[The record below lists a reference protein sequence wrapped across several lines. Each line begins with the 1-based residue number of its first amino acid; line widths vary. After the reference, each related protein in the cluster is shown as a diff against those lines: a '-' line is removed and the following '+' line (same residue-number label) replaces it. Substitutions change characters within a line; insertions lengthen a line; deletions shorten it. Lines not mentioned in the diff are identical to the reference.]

1 MGIRTDDA
9 AYFRQTKKLNM
20 ATKTKKAATK
30 KSSKAA
36 PPKQPKTRRA
46 KQTMIKGATAKPAAK
61 DKTGQIIMTTLAVG
75 VAGVAGYFGWQY
87 MKKRMATRND
97 ADISITDTDFVTP
110 VIKPVKPI
118 KETPTP
124 SPGSYTKSRNDDFPL
139 KKGSKGDRVR
149 TLQQAL
155 IDKYG
160 SSALPKY
167 GADSDFGTETANALK
182 KYGIPIPV
190 TESAFNLLT
199 QAGGNVGNAAG
210 IANKL
215 HAAASNKNFDSVL
228 SLLKNIRNKQ
238 DYQQVGNSFL
248 QLRLRGVRQTLVNGL
263 LSSFDNAEQKQKIG
277 MEFVRM
283 GLQYNGSKWSL
294 AGFDGQPVVTTEPAT
309 VWISSAQSLQV
320 PAMMVLGNEVTRRL
334 DYTLFENNN
343 KYFLVKT
350 QSIKYL

>member
-1 MGIRTDDA
+1 
-9 AYFRQTKKLNM
+9 M

-30 KSSKAA
+30 KSGKAA
-36 PPKQPKTRRA
+36 TPKQPKARKA
-46 KQTMIKGATAKPAAK
+46 KQTTEKGATAKSAAK

-97 ADISITDTDFVTP
+97 EDVSITDTDFVTP

-118 KETPTP
+118 KDTPTPTP
-124 SPGSYTKSRNDDFPL
+124 SSGSHTQSRNDDFPL

-149 TLQQAL
+149 ALQQAV

-182 KYGIPIPV
+182 NYGIPVPV

-199 QAGGNVGNAAG
+199 QAGGNVGDATG
-210 IANKL
+210 IAKKL
-215 HAAASNKNFDSVL
+215 HTAASSKNFNGVL
-228 SLLKNIRNKQ
+228 SLLKNIKNKQ
-238 DYQQVGNSFL
+238 DYQQVGNSFQ

-309 VWISSAQSLQV
+309 VWISAAQSLQV

-334 DYTLFENNN
+334 DYTVFENNN